1 VITPTAPLLSRK
13 EAGTILHV
21 SLRTVDE
28 FISTGDIPVVRLGRS
43 VRIRPSA
50 IDYLIEAR
58 ETRTK
63 PRRTVRKPAAR
74 KVATPAT
81 EGNLAR

>member
-1 VITPTAPLLSRK
+1 MVTTTAPLLTRK
-13 EAGTILHV
+13 EAAITLGV

-28 FISTGDIPVVRLGRS
+28 LISTGDLPVVRLAKKC

-50 IDYLIEAR
+50 LDYLIEAR

-63 PRRTVRKPAAR
+63 
-74 KVATPAT
+74 
-81 EGNLAR
+81 

>member
-1 VITPTAPLLSRK
+1 MKPATPLLLTRFD
-13 EAGTILHV
+13 AATALAV

-28 FISTGDIPVVRLGRS
+28 LIARGDLPVVRLGGC

-58 ETRTK
+58 ESKSRPLTAGKGGVIR
-63 PRRTVRKPAAR
+63 
-74 KVATPAT
+74 
-81 EGNLAR
+81 

>member
-1 VITPTAPLLSRK
+1 MATATAPLLNRK
-13 EAGTILHV
+13 EAGIILGV

-28 FISTGDIPVVRLGRS
+28 LVSTGDIPVVRLGRS

-58 ETRTK
+58 ETRTN
-63 PRRTVRKPAAR
+63 PR
-74 KVATPAT
+74 KVRSLVAHGKGKP
-81 EGNLAR
+81 